1 MILLTMIKLSDTQ
14 LVELAGGTA
23 EVSRLCEV
31 SMAAVAQ
38 WKRNGIPRDKL
49 VYLAA
54 SIEQNSKGFVTRKE
68 LYPDYYK
75 VIWPE
80 LQD

>member
-1 MILLTMIKLSDTQ
+1 MRTNLTDTQ
-14 LVELAGGTA
+14 LIELAGGTA

-49 VYLAA
+49 VYMAA
-54 SIEQNSKGFVTRKE
+54 KIEQKTKGFISRRD
-68 LYPDYYK
+68 LYPKQYA
-75 VIWPE
+75 VIWPD
-80 LQD
+80 LK

>member
-1 MILLTMIKLSDTQ
+1 MRTNLTDAQ
-14 LVELAGGTA
+14 LIELAGGTA

-49 VYLAA
+49 VYMAA
-54 SIEQNSKGFVTRKE
+54 RIEHNSKGFVSRKD
-68 LYPDYYK
+68 LYPDYYED
-75 VIWPE
+75 IWPE
-80 LQD
+80 LQS

>member
-1 MILLTMIKLSDTQ
+1 MRTNLTDAQ
-14 LVELAGGTA
+14 LIELAGGTA

-49 VYLAA
+49 VYMAGR
-54 SIEQNSKGFVTRKE
+54 IEVNSKGFVCRKD
-68 LYPDYYK
+68 LYPDYFGD
-75 VIWPE
+75 IWPE
-80 LQD
+80 LQS